1 MKKYDIAVLDFETMN
16 EHMNSP
22 CEVAVS
28 LIKDLSIVK
37 VYSSYINP
45 PNNRYNL
52 KNAKIHKIPED
63 VILKAPKYPDIYQ
76 EILYLLKESHLIKSS
91 PDSCVKCYTMFLPF
105 LLIKIDVF
113 S

>member
-76 EILYLLKESHLIKSS
+76 EILYLLKESHLIIAHNALFDISVLKN
-91 PDSCVKCYTMFLPF
+91 
-105 LLIKIDVF
+105 
-113 S
+113 

>member
-76 EILYLLKESHLIKSS
+76 EILYLLKES
-91 PDSCVKCYTMFLPF
+91 
-105 LLIKIDVF
+105 
-113 S
+113 

>member
-1 MKKYDIAVLDFETMN
+1 MN

-52 KNAKIHKIPED
+52 KNAKIHKILN
-63 VILKAPKYPDIYQ
+63 VILKAPKYPDIYRNSLSFKR
-76 EILYLLKESHLIKSS
+76 ITFNYCS
-91 PDSCVKCYTMFLPF
+91 
-105 LLIKIDVF
+105 
-113 S
+113 

>member
-63 VILKAPKYPDIYQ
+63 VILKAPTR
-76 EILYLLKESHLIKSS
+76 YLPRNSLSFKRITFNYCS
-91 PDSCVKCYTMFLPF
+91 
-105 LLIKIDVF
+105 
-113 S
+113 

>member
-37 VYSSYINP
+37 FI
-45 PNNRYNL
+45 
-52 KNAKIHKIPED
+52 
-63 VILKAPKYPDIYQ
+63 
-76 EILYLLKESHLIKSS
+76 HLI
-91 PDSCVKCYTMFLPF
+91 LI
-105 LLIKIDVF
+105 LLIIDIT
-113 S
+113 